1 MEYVVTLPNRDN
13 NGNGNSNANRCNNGN
28 GTSNANCDNNGNCNS
43 NANRDNDSEK
53 SLITE
58 DESMMSAIVIQ
69 QIGRI

>member
-13 NGNGNSNANRCNNGN
+13 NGNGNSNAI
-28 GTSNANCDNNGNCNS
+28 
-43 NANRDNDSEK
+43 RDNDSEK